1 MGILSCNGFRGGSK
15 TAAKSKMERFVII
28 VNGFQPLTI
37 ITKHSILDVA
47 AVLDR
52 PLGLMHVVSM
62 IKQVNRTVLLNRS
75 RWLLDIFQSRKYSD
89 RAYIPYNYKLLTSVL
104 LLSGNCTLVF
114 PESNRLLKLTI

>member
-1 MGILSCNGFRGGSK
+1 MEKIETLVYRGGSR
-15 TAAKSKMERFVII
+15 AAAASKMEYFAIM

-75 RWLLDIFQSRKYSD
+75 RWLLEYF
-89 RAYIPYNYKLLTSVL
+89 SV
-104 LLSGNCTLVF
+104 
-114 PESNRLLKLTI
+114 